1 LRLHGEPGQNHPK
14 VRALKVTGVPIRHP
28 ASSIPIRIG
37 LSLADFGT
45 AVKQRPAGLLTSSK
59 PYSLKNS
66 RMEPSDG
73 TYVARA
79 RAGEPDAFR
88 VLVERHSGTIFRLAY
103 RMTGNEQDAEDVVQD
118 SMLRAYKQLGK
129 FDDRASFG
137 TWLYR
142 IATNCSLDLVRARK
156 RRGEHFTPAADAN
169 GETEDAVLALPSA
182 EPTPERATL
191 SGEVADHIS
200 AAMNELSA
208 TERTAFVLRHFEGMR
223 IEEVSRVL
231 ECQPGAAKHSVFR
244 AVQKLRR
251 ALEPLVSV
259 AK

>member
-1 LRLHGEPGQNHPK
+1 
-14 VRALKVTGVPIRHP
+14 
-28 ASSIPIRIG
+28 
-37 LSLADFGT
+37 
-45 AVKQRPAGLLTSSK
+45 
-59 PYSLKNS
+59 
-66 RMEPSDG
+66 MEPSDG

-79 RAGEPDAFR
+79 RTGDSDAFR
-88 VLVERHSGTIFRLAY
+88 VLVERHSRSIFRLAY
-103 RMTGNEQDAEDVVQD
+103 RMTGNEQDAEDIVQD
-118 SMLRAYKQLGK
+118 SLLRAYKQLGK

-142 IATNCSLDLVRARK
+142 IATNCSLDLVRARQ
-156 RRGEHFTPAADAN
+156 RRGETPARAAEAH
-169 GETEDAVLALPSA
+169 GETEDAVLALPA
-182 EPTPERATL
+182 LDPTPERVAL
-191 SGEVADHIS
+191 SGEVAGQVS
-200 AAMNELSA
+200 AAMNKLSA

-251 ALEPLVSV
+251 ALEPVMST